1 MAVQVPGALNPLI
14 FYVVH
19 NKASSGAENQFRR
32 GIELRRTITNALE
45 RLIAKPLDTEFVV
58 AGDFND
64 DVTFSQIS
72 WFTNL
77 PIGLPSDYVLG
88 SDIVF
93 PVKYRLYPT
102 DNPAEIGFQQLDI
115 YQEDSIIASTYYTG
129 PRFDYLYFSEDI
141 VRNPAGSPRGEIYNS
156 ARDDGTGGLPKYGA
170 LLPPE
175 TSTNASDHYLI
186 FCGHQHD

>member
-115 YQEDSIIASTYYTG
+115 YQEDRHYRQHVLYRSTLRLPLLQRGYR
-129 PRFDYLYFSEDI
+129 PQPSRFPAR
-141 VRNPAGSPRGEIYNS
+141 RN
-156 ARDDGTGGLPKYGA
+156 L
-170 LLPPE
+170 
-175 TSTNASDHYLI
+175 
-186 FCGHQHD
+186 